1 MAQPIVL
8 ASSSSYRRQLLRRLL
23 DEFETCDPAIDE
35 SRGTGE
41 SAEALVQRLA
51 LAKAKKVA
59 PCYPD
64 ALIVGSDQAACIN
77 DEILGKPGDFP
88 QAQQQLLRCSGQS
101 LRFETGLCLLD
112 SASGNY
118 DLLCESFLVHF
129 RTLSRLEID
138 AYLHREQPYDCAG
151 SFKAEGLGICLFSA
165 LEGKDPNTL
174 VGLPL
179 IALSGLLRKHGCN
192 PLLMDTA
199 NT

>member
-1 MAQPIVL
+1 MKQQIVL
-8 ASSSSYRRQLLRRLL
+8 ASSSSYRRQLLHKLI
-23 DEFETCDPAIDE
+23 DKFETCDPAVDE
-35 SRGTGE
+35 SRQAGE
-41 SAEALVQRLA
+41 PAAALVQRLA
-51 LAKAKKVA
+51 LAKAKQVA
-59 PCYPD
+59 PRFPN
-64 ALIVGSDQAACIN
+64 ALIVGSDQVACLG
-77 DEILGKPGDFP
+77 DDILSKPGDFP
-88 QAQQQLLRCSGQS
+88 RAQQQLLRCSGQRV
-101 LRFETGLCLLD
+101 RFETGLCLLD

-129 RTLSRLEID
+129 RTLSQLEID

-179 IALSGLLRKHGCN
+179 ITLAGLLRKHDCN
-192 PLLMDTA
+192 PLLMGSA